1 MGQDMREPAQNEGVS
16 PPDQPGGVGF
26 APIDAAH
33 APKIPPP
40 AQPAEY
46 YKSRSLAARNW
57 GALTGSGEGLRQVS
71 AQEAQETFLKNL
83 LDTPTTRGKRSPVHW
98 MLSVGLQAV
107 VIAAVVIIPLT
118 FTQVL
123 DTRDLRATYLEL
135 PPPPPPAPPPS
146 APNTPARP
154 AVRRITTPTITMPTI
169 IPKRI
174 AEVKSEPAPEIG
186 GTGVPGATGGLE
198 GGVLGGVIGGVGGG
212 PPPPPPPTVAAPR
225 RTGPYRVGGD
235 VKQPR
240 QLVRIEPIY
249 PAIAKTAH
257 TEGTVEVEAIIDEK
271 GNVVRA
277 RAVSGPAL
285 LFASAVEAVSK
296 WRYDPTYLDGMPVE
310 VEMRVEVA
318 FHLK

>member
-1 MGQDMREPAQNEGVS
+1 MGQDMRESAQNEGVS
-16 PPDQPGGVGF
+16 PPDRPRAVGF
-26 APIDAAH
+26 APIDAAR
-33 APKIPPP
+33 APKIPAP

-57 GALTGSGEGLRQVS
+57 GALAGSGEGLRQVS

-107 VIAAVVIIPLT
+107 VVAAVVIIPLT

-169 IPKRI
+169 VPKRI
-174 AEVKSEPAPEIG
+174 AEVRSEPAPEIG

-212 PPPPPPPTVAAPR
+212 PPPPPPPASAPPK
-225 RTGPYRVGGD
+225 RTGPYRVGGE
-235 VKQPR
+235 VKAPR
-240 QLVRIEPIY
+240 Q
-249 PAIAKTAH
+249 IARVDPVYSPVARVAKV
-257 TEGTVEVEAIIDEK
+257 EGVVLIDAVIDEH
-271 GNVVRA
+271 GDVVQA
-277 RAVSGPAL
+277 KAISGPPLLMPAAL
-285 LFASAVEAVSK
+285 QAVLK
-296 WRYDPTYLDGMPVE
+296 WKYEPTYLDGMPVPI
-310 VEMRVEVA
+310 EMRVEVG
-318 FHLK
+318 FHLH